1 MFFCPP
7 YSYNLCNTVE
17 GRVIN
22 AFVPSEL
29 STSREMEI
37 FPLNISLH
45 FVVLC
50 TLHMHCGNVRM
61 CFALTA
67 GWEERI
73 VCVHF
78 FALYTL
84 CSQMCPP
91 TAL

>member
-50 TLHMHCGNVRM
+50 TVEMYK
-61 CFALTA
+61 
-67 GWEERI
+67 
-73 VCVHF
+73 CV
-78 FALYTL
+78 LL
-84 CSQMCPP
+84 
-91 TAL
+91 